1 MHAPRT
7 RTARVW
13 LTRAGFI
20 ALFVFLVGAALSVLA
35 MRFVD
40 QLRET
45 RLRGEFEHLAELH
58 AASLEREIE
67 VNLEAVRGLRRFM
80 HATPEVSQGQFDRY
94 TNPLEDRMRSIQVLE
109 WVPRVKHAQRDA
121 FEAAVAAGGQTDF
134 RVNERD
140 AEGRLVPARPRDEYF
155 PIHYLTPLEPNRA
168 ALGFDLAS
176 DTLRRD
182 ALEEARDSG
191 KLVASAPVFLVQ
203 ETTRSPSI
211 LVFAPVYEGPA
222 RDPAERRAALRGMVV
237 GVFHI
242 DKIILDALH
251 KSQLDLADVSLRI
264 MESAALQRDA
274 LLFAHLPRA
283 WDKSPARLEFRH
295 SLHVAGRNWIIALR
309 PSPDYLAAHRGAASW
324 PVLLAGLALSAML
337 AAYLAH
343 LFNRQQIIR
352 RQVREQTRELAA
364 SESRN
369 RAVVDTA
376 VNPIITM
383 DQYGTVRGFNPAA
396 ERAFGYRAD
405 EVIGRNVNMLMP
417 EPYHS
422 AHDGY
427 LSRYL
432 ASGDPHII
440 GIGREVVARRRDG
453 SLFPIDLS
461 VGESRVEGEI
471 LFVGMIVDIT
481 LRKEA
486 EQSLRDSKDEAER
499 ANRMK
504 SEFVNMMSHELRT
517 PLTVILG
524 YLPLLKHAEK
534 MPPAE
539 MIVEMARDIQASGDH
554 LLHLIN
560 DLLDLS
566 KIEAGKLD
574 LRLEDFPLGDAVGE
588 VLDRLRLKAQ
598 ERGIT
603 LVDET
608 GILQVRADRLRL
620 SQILINLVGNAIKFT
635 EGGQITVQAR
645 ERDGHVEI
653 SVVDTGIGIPEADLP
668 EIFDKFR
675 QVDSSSTRKTG
686 GTGLGLAIT
695 KSLVELHGG
704 GISVESRPGTGSA
717 FTFTLPHPE
726 E

>member
-1 MHAPRT
+1 MKKPGIRPL
-7 RTARVW
+7 RSL
-13 LTRAGFI
+13 LTRNGLI
-20 ALFVFLVGAALSVLA
+20 AVAVFLVGAAISVAA

-45 RLRGEFEHLAELH
+45 RLQNEFEHLAELH

-67 VNLEAVRGLRRFM
+67 VNLEAVRGLRRFL
-80 HATPEVSQGQFDRY
+80 HAVPAVSQRQFDLY
-94 TNPLEDRMRSIQVLE
+94 TNPLEDRMQSIQVLE
-109 WVPRVKHAQRDA
+109 WVPRVKHSQRAA
-121 FEAAVAAGGQTDF
+121 FEAATRADGQPDF
-134 RVNERD
+134 RVSERD
-140 AEGRLVPARPRDEYF
+140 AEGRLVAAAPRDEYF
-155 PIHYLTPLEPNRA
+155 PIRYLSPLDANKA

-176 DTLRRD
+176 NSLRRA
-182 ALEEARDSG
+182 ALEQARDSG

-203 ETTRSPSI
+203 ESTRSPSI
-211 LVFAPVYEGPA
+211 LIFAPLYDGLA
-222 RDPAERRAALRGMVV
+222 TNLSERRAVLRGMAV
-237 GVFHI
+237 GVFHVDEI
-242 DKIILDALH
+242 VLDALH

-264 MESAALQRDA
+264 RESAALQRDE
-274 LLFAHLPRA
+274 LLFAHLPQA
-283 WDKSPARLEFRH
+283 WDKSPANLEFRH
-295 SLHVAGRNWIIALR
+295 SLKVAGRHWIVSLR
-309 PSPDYLAAHRGAASW
+309 PSPAYLAAHRGAASW
-324 PVLLAGLALSAML
+324 PVLLAGLVLSAML

-343 LFNRQQIIR
+343 LLNRQRIIR
-352 RQVREQTRELAA
+352 SQVREQTRELAA

-383 DQYGTVRGFNPAA
+383 DQRGTVRSFNPAA
-396 ERAFGYRAD
+396 ERDFGYLAE

-440 GIGREVVARRRDG
+440 GIGREVVARRKDG
-453 SLFPIDLS
+453 SQFPMDLA

-481 LRKEA
+481 LRKQA
-486 EQSLRDSKDEAER
+486 EQSLRESKEQAER

-524 YLPLLKHAEK
+524 YLPLLKNADK
-534 MPPAE
+534 MPPAA
-539 MIVEMARDIQASGDH
+539 MIVDMARDIQASGDH

-574 LRLEDFPLGDAVGE
+574 LHPETFMLTDTVSE

-603 LVDET
+603 LADET
-608 GILQVRADRLRL
+608 GTLQVRADPLRL

-635 EGGQITVQAR
+635 QGGSITIKAR
-645 ERDGHVEI
+645 SLDGHAEI
-653 SVVDTGIGIPEADLP
+653 SVADTGIGIPEADLP

-675 QVDSSSTRKTG
+675 QVDSSSTRKAG

-704 GISVESRPGTGSA
+704 VISVDSHPGVGST
-717 FTFTLPHPE
+717 FTFTLSHSE

>member
-1 MHAPRT
+1 MKKPGIRAPHALL
-7 RTARVW
+7 ARNS
-13 LTRAGFI
+13 LI
-20 ALFVFLVGAALSVLA
+20 AVAVFLVGAAISFAA
-35 MRFVD
+35 MRFAD
-40 QLRET
+40 HLQQRNLRS
-45 RLRGEFEHLAELH
+45 EFQNLAGLH
-58 AASLEREIE
+58 AASFEREIE
-67 VNLEAVRGLRRFM
+67 VNMEASRDLQRFLQADPGISRDQFRLYARPMLRQLASI
-80 HATPEVSQGQFDRY
+80 HA
-94 TNPLEDRMRSIQVLE
+94 LE
-109 WVPRVKHAQRDA
+109 WARGVRYAERAA
-121 FEAAVAAGGQTDF
+121 FEAEVRADNLPDF
-134 RVNERD
+134 RITERD
-140 AEGRLVPARPRDEYF
+140 AQGKLVPAGPRDDYF
-155 PIHYLTPLEPNRA
+155 PIYYLTPMEENKA

-176 DTLRRD
+176 DPLRRATLD
-182 ALEEARDSG
+182 QARDSG
-191 KLVASAPVFLVQ
+191 KLVASAPLFLVQ
-203 ETTRSPSI
+203 DATRKPSI
-211 LVFAPVYEGPA
+211 LVAAPLYSGPA
-222 RDPAERRAALRGMVV
+222 TDVAQRRAMIQGFTLGVYYLNDIFQDAMVKSHLGM
-237 GVFHI
+237 
-242 DKIILDALH
+242 D
-251 KSQLDLADVSLRI
+251 DVSLRI
-264 MESAALQRDA
+264 REVATLERDE
-274 LLFAHLPRA
+274 LLFAHLPEE
-283 WDKSPARLEFRH
+283 WNKGPADLEYRRG
-295 SLHVAGRNWIIALR
+295 LKVAGRYWIFSAR
-309 PSPDYLAAHRGAASW
+309 PTRAYLANQQESVSW
-324 PVLLAGLALSAML
+324 SVLLAGLVISAVL

-343 LFNRQQIIR
+343 MLNRQQIIR
-352 RQVREQTRELAA
+352 RQVQDRTRELAA

-383 DQYGTVRGFNPAA
+383 DAHGTVRSFNPAA
-396 ERAFGYRAD
+396 ERDFGYLAD

-440 GIGREVVARRRDG
+440 GIGREVVARRKDG
-453 SLFPIDLS
+453 SLFPMDLA
-461 VGESRVEGEI
+461 VGESRVGGEV

-481 LRKEA
+481 LRKQA
-486 EQSLRDSKDEAER
+486 EQSLLDSKEQAER

-539 MIVEMARDIQASGDH
+539 MIVAMAQDIQASGDH

-574 LRLEDFPLGDAVGE
+574 LRPETFALGTVVNE

-598 ERGIT
+598 ERGIS
-603 LVDET
+603 LVNET
-608 GILQVRADRLRL
+608 GTLPVRADPLRLR
-620 SQILINLVGNAIKFT
+620 QILINLVGNAIKFT
-635 EGGQITVQAR
+635 EGGNITVKAQAL
-645 ERDGHVEI
+645 DGQAEI
-653 SVVDTGIGIPEADLP
+653 SVADTGIGIPEVDLP

-675 QVDSSSTRKTG
+675 QVDSSSTRKAG

-704 GISVESRPGTGSA
+704 TIKVDSRPGAGSV